1 MALSGNDVFIKG
13 QHLVLKVLGKDD
25 VSNSNWYGWFND
37 EETTYH
43 LQKHYFPNS
52 RDRQM
57 EFFGGIERDT
67 TKIQLGIVPNGEE
80 RIAGVISLQSINW
93 INRNAEISMIIGEA
107 KYRQLVYAQ
116 EALKLMI
123 EHAFYALNLHKV
135 RVGYLESLT
144 DWGVFMKRRFGF
156 QDEGRRREHV
166 YKHGRYVDVYL
177 LGLLRSE
184 YKASTDAGDGMESQE
199 AQAILDKG

>member
-13 QHLVLKVLGKDD
+13 QHLILKVLGKDD

-37 EETTYH
+37 EETTHH
-43 LQKHYFPNS
+43 LQKHYFPNT
-52 RDRQM
+52 RDEQV
-57 EFFGGIERDT
+57 EFLRGLERDT
-67 TKIQLGIVPNGEE
+67 AKIQLGIVPDGEE
-80 RIAGVISLQSINW
+80 GIVGVISLQSIDW
-93 INRNAEISMIIGEA
+93 INRNAEISMVIGEA

-123 EHAFYALNLHKV
+123 EHAFYTLNLHKV
-135 RVGYLESLT
+135 RVGYLESLR

-156 QDEGRRREHV
+156 QDEGCRREHV
-166 YKHGRYVDVYL
+166 YKHSRYIDVYR

-184 YKASTDAGDGMESQE
+184 YKAPTDGGEVVEAGG
-199 AQAILDKG
+199 A